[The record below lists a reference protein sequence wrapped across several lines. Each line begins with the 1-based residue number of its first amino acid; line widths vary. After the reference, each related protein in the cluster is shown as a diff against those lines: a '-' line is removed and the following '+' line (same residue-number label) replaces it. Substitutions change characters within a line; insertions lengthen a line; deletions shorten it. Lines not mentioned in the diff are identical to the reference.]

1 MKTLLFYSTL
11 AALLLGSVSCNHE
24 AKTNEVSRADSLENV
39 AMPVTA
45 SDTAKVSD
53 ALRNVVLKNDLDLL
67 TWGQRKY
74 SLDEFDLNGD
84 GKVEYLVGFEDDF
97 FCGVDGC
104 TFFILNNDGSLN
116 SRITASY
123 APFTILSTKTNG
135 WYDMLVN
142 SNSADH
148 KLSFD
153 NGSYASHPWTE
164 PIVEEDTVIKNDRF
178 LKIVL
183 EGKADY
189 TF

>member
-1 MKTLLFYSTL
+1 MKSLLFYSTIT
-11 AALLLGSVSCNHE
+11 ALFLSAIACNHE
-24 AKTNEVSRADSLENV
+24 MKSSEVSNNDSLEN
-39 AMPVTA
+39 AALSIT
-45 SDTAKVSD
+45 SGDTAKVSD
-53 ALRNVVLKNDLDLL
+53 ALRNVVLGNELDLL
-67 TWGQRKY
+67 SSDQRKY
-74 SLDEFDLNGD
+74 SMDEFDLNGD
-84 GKVEYLVGFEDDF
+84 GKPEYFVGFENDF
-97 FCGVDGC
+97 FCGADGC

-116 SRITASY
+116 SRVTASY

-135 WYDMLVN
+135 WYDILVN

-153 NGSYASHPWTE
+153 NGSYASHPWTA
-164 PIVEEDTVIKNDRF
+164 PIVEEDTVIKNDHF